1 MKLVDANVLLYAVN
15 ADERPDRHEPSKA
28 WLDEALAGAETVG
41 FSWIVLLAFL
51 RLVTKIGLFPR
62 PLSVEDAG
70 QIVST
75 WLSQPAAVIVE
86 PTGRH
91 LSVLT
96 GLLVEAGTGGNL
108 VSDAHLAALA
118 VEHHATVVTFDRDFA
133 RFRGIRLQT
142 PGVETG

>member
-15 ADERPDRHEPSKA
+15 ADERPDRHLPSRA
-28 WLDEALAGAETVG
+28 WLDNALAGSEAVG

-51 RLVTKIGLFPR
+51 RLATKIGLFPH
-62 PLSVEDAG
+62 PLSVEAAG
-70 QIVST
+70 QILSA
-75 WLSQPAAVIVE
+75 WLSQPASVIVE

-118 VEHHATVVTFDRDFA
+118 AEHHATVVTFDRDFG
-133 RFRGIRLQT
+133 RFRGIRMQT
-142 PGVETG
+142 PGVDAD